1 MTVNTV
7 LGNLPEEQT
16 GVASLNE
23 YVRLGLP
30 GWDLAPECDYDESA
44 AFRQI
49 KERLLAFKQT
59 GGALI
64 VDNSGIAMGRRAD
77 FLETLSRVTGVH
89 IVSTTGFP
97 DELGT
102 PGHFYPE
109 RRFGNDP
116 EAERNHL
123 ARLFV
128 NELTLG
134 MVTDGMVRTSIKPGL
149 IRTGYV
155 QFPMTLMEDLCHRAA
170 ARASKRTGVAV
181 YCWSNHTNIAALEFL
196 LAEGAD
202 PSRIVIGHCDDGLAL
217 DAQRDRKIAQAGAYV
232 AYDCIGWE
240 DESIR
245 ADAISD
251 DARAALVVELIQAGL
266 KERVLLSSGSVGWRL
281 DHELTAPHGYDH
293 LLTSFVPRLRA
304 RGVSD
309 VDLKTILEDNPR
321 RVLSV

>member
-1 MTVNTV
+1 
-7 LGNLPEEQT
+7 
-16 GVASLNE
+16 
-23 YVRLGLP
+23 
-30 GWDLAPECDYDESA
+30 
-44 AFRQI
+44 
-49 KERLLAFKQT
+49 
-59 GGALI
+59 
-64 VDNSGIAMGRRAD
+64 
-77 FLETLSRVTGVH
+77 
-89 IVSTTGFP
+89 
-97 DELGT
+97 
-102 PGHFYPE
+102 
-109 RRFGNDP
+109 
-116 EAERNHL
+116 
-123 ARLFV
+123 
-128 NELTLG
+128 

-149 IRTGYV
+149 IRAGYV